1 MKVKM
6 INGNDIQ
13 CVVTE
18 EEIRQYGLEMND
30 IFSNTGK
37 AQSFLNEILDL
48 VEEETGCVVGDGAK
62 TVQAVCLPGNAVA
75 LTFSD
80 RESAEFQEEASLL
93 PEKKLEVLG
102 FGTITEAI
110 AFTRSLD
117 FTEYDRAKFCK
128 EKEIFYLIVDLT
140 GSSAKKID
148 HFFAA
153 AFEYAR
159 TVEEDEWRA
168 SYLEEHATVLIGQH
182 AMHVLAGL

>member
-62 TVQAVCLPGNAVA
+62 TVQAVCLSGKCGCA
-75 LTFSD
+75 
-80 RESAEFQEEASLL
+80 
-93 PEKKLEVLG
+93 
-102 FGTITEAI
+102 
-110 AFTRSLD
+110 
-117 FTEYDRAKFCK
+117 
-128 EKEIFYLIVDLT
+128 YL
-140 GSSAKKID
+140 
-148 HFFAA
+148 F
-153 AFEYAR
+153 R
-159 TVEEDEWRA
+159 P
-168 SYLEEHATVLIGQH
+168 
-182 AMHVLAGL
+182 

>member
-80 RESAEFQEEASLL
+80 REGAEFPEEASLL